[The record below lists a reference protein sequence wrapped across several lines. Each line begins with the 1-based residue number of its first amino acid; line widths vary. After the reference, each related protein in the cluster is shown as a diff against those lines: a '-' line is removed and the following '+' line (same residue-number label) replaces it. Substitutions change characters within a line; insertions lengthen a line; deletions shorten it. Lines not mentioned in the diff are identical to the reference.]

1 MMPNYMMAMGMMSK
15 NTATGSLAPEKASD
29 APQRQKTRQGAR
41 RYYLKNVGSTVA
53 YIYRRN
59 EEEERYV
66 GLVSTDIADVEID
79 ENPHG
84 VCIYIYSKREQPFE
98 RRIAAA
104 IWVE

>member
-1 MMPNYMMAMGMMSK
+1 MMAVGMMSK

-41 RYYLKNVGSTVA
+41 RYYLESVGENFY
-53 YIYRRN
+53 YIYRRDG
-59 EEEERYV
+59 ERNYV
-66 GLVSTDIADVEID
+66 GMVCTDIAEVEI
-79 ENPHG
+79 EEKPYG
-84 VCIYIYSKREQPFE
+84 VCVYVYVKRDTPLE